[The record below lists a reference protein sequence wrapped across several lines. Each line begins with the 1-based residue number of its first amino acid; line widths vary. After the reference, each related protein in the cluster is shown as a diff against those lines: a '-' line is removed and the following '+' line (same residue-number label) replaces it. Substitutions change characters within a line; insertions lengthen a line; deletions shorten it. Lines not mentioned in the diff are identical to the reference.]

1 MTSSLEGVAHA
12 DKTQDLEDC
21 DLVLKGGIT
30 SGIVYP
36 QAVIELSQ
44 RYRFRAIGGASA
56 GAIAAALTAAAE
68 KDRAGGGFE
77 RLKKLSEWLGKDTNL
92 FDLFQPT
99 PKTRPVLTALLQIN
113 RLRAE
118 AEDARKERLK
128 SIRRSSSSASSAPE
142 GKPKE
147 SKGLRWVSA
156 FIGFAPKAVRRALPG
171 QYWLFATL
179 FGVIGAV
186 LGALLVRGIAP
197 RIAFSHPVV
206 LLVAIALGL
215 AVGWLAGLLGGLF
228 TLGSILFR
236 DVSANHYGV
245 CTGRRGACDRATAPA
260 LTDWL
265 HEKINE
271 LAGRGPNDPPLTF
284 NDLKEGPNPITVRMV
299 TTNVS
304 LGEPFVVP
312 FEQMYLARKEDMRQL
327 FPEPVMAHLLKEART
342 SRHVTLGD
350 KFDAYFILPRVDDLP
365 LVMAARLSLSFP
377 VLLSA
382 VPLYTIK
389 RSAFASLKK
398 DGVVRLVDPDADLE
412 RHWFSDGGIS
422 SNFPIHFFDTW
433 FPFRPT
439 FGINLTS
446 LSSKVFTGGADAIP
460 SQVPESRMRLSPEY
474 QSMTLTEDDEPE
486 PEAGTGEDTPGPADA
501 AEAVFLPRSRTPQ
514 YPPVTPVQ
522 DLLGFF
528 NAIWTTAQNHRDNM
542 QARLPSYR
550 ERIVQ
555 IRFAPDEGG
564 LNLAMGAGAIA
575 SIVAK
580 GQLAGKRLRED
591 FSLSDHRWIRLRVL
605 LPLLE
610 THFRQ
615 AREVFPSAE
624 AYRKFL
630 DELPASVPYR
640 GDDAWRERACR
651 YLTALATLVK
661 DWEAIHDDW
670 SGEDTRRRA
679 MAFFGRGAP
688 RPPAAL
694 RVTPLV

>member
-1 MTSSLEGVAHA
+1 MTSSLEGVDRAEE
-12 DKTQDLEDC
+12 TQELEEC

-36 QAVIELSQ
+36 QAVVELSQ
-44 RYRFRAIGGASA
+44 RYRFCGIGGTSA
-56 GAIAAALTAAAE
+56 GAIAAVLTAAAE
-68 KDRAGGGFE
+68 KGRAGGGFD
-77 RLKKLSEWLGKDTNL
+77 RLKKLSEWLGKGANL

-99 PKTRPVLTALLQIN
+99 PKTRPVLTALLEIN

-118 AEDARKERLK
+118 AEDARKKRLK
-128 SIRRSSSSASSAPE
+128 RLRQSAPE
-142 GKPKE
+142 KTAREGK
-147 SKGLRWVSA
+147 SLRWVSA
-156 FIGFAPKAVRRALPG
+156 FTGFAPKAVRRALPG
-171 QYWLFATL
+171 QYWLYAIA
-179 FGVIGAV
+179 FGVIGAL

-197 RIAFSHPVV
+197 QIPFWNPVALFVAVV
-206 LLVAIALGL
+206 LGV
-215 AVGWLAGLLGGLF
+215 AVGWLAGLLGGLAS
-228 TLGSILFR
+228 LVAILFR
-236 DVSANHYGV
+236 HVSANFYGV
-245 CTGRRGACDRATAPA
+245 CTGRRGACDRADAPA

-265 HEKINE
+265 HEQIND

-284 NDLKEGPNPITVRMV
+284 NDLKQGPHPITVRMV

-304 LGEPFVVP
+304 LGEPFVLP
-312 FEQMYLARKEDMRQL
+312 FEEMYLARRDDMRRL
-327 FPEPVMAHLLKEART
+327 FPEPVMAHLMKEART
-342 SRHVTLGD
+342 SRHVTFD
-350 KFDAYFILPRVDDLP
+350 RAKFAEYFILPRRDDLP

-389 RSAFASLKK
+389 RSAFASRKK
-398 DGVVRLVDPDADLE
+398 DGVVSLVDPDVDLE
-412 RHWFSDGGIS
+412 CHWFSDGGIS

-446 LSSKVFTGGADAIP
+446 LAGKVFSGGADAIP
-460 SQVPESRMRLSPEY
+460 SQAPESRMHLSPEY
-474 QSMTLTEDDEPE
+474 QSIALAEDDDQEPE
-486 PEAGTGEDTPGPADA
+486 DGTAEGTVGPADA
-501 AEAVFLPRSRTPQ
+501 AEAVFLPQPRTPQ
-514 YPPVTPVQ
+514 FPSVTPVQ

-564 LNLAMGAGAIA
+564 LNLAMGPAAIA

-580 GQLAGKRLRED
+580 GQLAGQRLRD
-591 FSLSDHRWIRLRVL
+591 QFSLNDHRWVRLRVL

-610 THFRQ
+610 NHLRQ

-624 AYRKFL
+624 DYRKFL

-661 DWEAIHDDW
+661 DWEAIHADW

-688 RPPAAL
+688 RPPASL